1 VPKENNLVPTIESMT
16 LYSSLFLSKKTKL
29 N

>member
-16 LYSSLFLSKKTKL
+16 LYSSLFLRKKTKL